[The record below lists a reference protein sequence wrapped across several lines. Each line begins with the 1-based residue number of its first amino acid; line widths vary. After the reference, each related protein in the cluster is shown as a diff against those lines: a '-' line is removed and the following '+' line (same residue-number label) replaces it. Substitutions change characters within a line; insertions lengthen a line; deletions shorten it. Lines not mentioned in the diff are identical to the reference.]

1 MINHLTRIASF
12 VLAFGFFIGC
22 STTQNT
28 NQISTDLTE
37 KEIRQKLNS
46 LDEQINTGKN
56 NKPDLYYQKGSLL
69 TKLAQKKEN
78 PAQRTGLY
86 TDANLALT
94 QAADLYEN
102 TSDSNS
108 EKVEELLNV
117 TWSNEHNQGVQIL
130 QKDTTK
136 ESPDYNRAAAHFK
149 NATIIIPDSAISY
162 KMGARAHYKNK
173 QPQKAI
179 EVLRKAKKNVSNIPS
194 PLLEQLAFL
203 YLKNNQQGKA
213 VEIYE
218 HAESFSNQNLNLLH
232 GLANAYINTEQHQ
245 KAIDLLEQLSSNK
258 PENVIYGESLS
269 MELYFLATKKLE
281 MITSNLRQGKQVKN
295 TLFNEVDSLLL
306 RAEDQFKQ
314 ILDQNSKDQQLKLS
328 FAKFYQNSASKYQQL
343 LPFVDGQHEVK
354 IKDKITRYISNSI
367 PFFEQLVAK
376 ESENQQIWQNLY
388 QAYSYLGMKEKAQKA
403 KSNL

>member
-1 MINHLTRIASF
+1 MINQLTRIASL
-12 VLAFGFFIGC
+12 VLAFGFFIAC

-28 NQISTDLTE
+28 SQISTDSTE
-37 KEIRQKLNS
+37 KEIRQKLS
-46 LDEQINTGKN
+46 ALDEQINTGEDT
-56 NKPDLYYQKGSLL
+56 PDLYFQKGSLL
-69 TKLAQKKEN
+69 TKLAKKQED
-78 PAQRTGLY
+78 PAQRSGLY
-86 TDANLALT
+86 ADAYMALT
-94 QAADLYEN
+94 QAAELYEE
-102 TSDSNS
+102 TSGANS

-130 QKDTTK
+130 QRDTTNAR
-136 ESPDYNRAAAHFK
+136 PDYNRAAAHFR

-179 EVLRKAKKNVSNIPS
+179 DVLENARQNVHSIPS

-203 YLKNNQQGKA
+203 YLEKGNPKKA

-218 HAESFSNQNLNLLH
+218 QAESFSNRNLNLLH

-245 KAIDLLEQLSSNK
+245 KAIELLQQLSAKK
-258 PENVIYGESLS
+258 PENVIYGESLAT
-269 MELYFLATKKLE
+269 ELYFLATKKLDV
-281 MITSNLRQGKQVKN
+281 ITTNLRQGKQVDN
-295 TLFNEVDSLLL
+295 TLFTEVDSLLL
-306 RAEDQFKQ
+306 RAEDQFKK
-314 ILDQNSKDQQLKLS
+314 ILDKNSRDRQLKLS

-343 LPFVDGQHEVK
+343 LPFINEQREGK
-354 IKDKITRYISNSI
+354 IRDKINNYISNSI
-367 PFFEQLVAK
+367 PLFEQLVAK
-376 ESENQQIWQNLY
+376 ESNDEQLWQNLY